1 MTEPF
6 DAPSIRP
13 PSATARAQAR
23 ERCDALAKPTGA
35 LGRLEDLAIWLA
47 GCQDACP
54 PRRLDNVRA
63 VVFAGDHGV
72 SRFGVSAYPRE
83 VTAAMVRAFL
93 SGGAG
98 VAVLARQH
106 GAHLRVLDIGVDSD
120 LSELPD
126 EVRPRCAGTR
136 SAGRPGRSTSRTR

>member
-1 MTEPF
+1 MP
-6 DAPSIRP
+6 
-13 PSATARAQAR
+13 AQR
-23 ERCDALAKPTGA
+23 RC
-35 LGRLEDLAIWLA
+35 
-47 GCQDACP
+47 
-54 PRRLDNVRA
+54 DNVRA

-106 GAHLRVLDIGVDSD
+106 GAQLRVLDIGVDSD
-120 LSELPD
+120 LAELPD
-126 EVRPRCAGTR
+126 ESVEVRRFKIRRSSGAIHLEDALTPRRDDGRRRGRHRRRRRGDRR
-136 SAGRPGRSTSRTR
+136 SAPTC